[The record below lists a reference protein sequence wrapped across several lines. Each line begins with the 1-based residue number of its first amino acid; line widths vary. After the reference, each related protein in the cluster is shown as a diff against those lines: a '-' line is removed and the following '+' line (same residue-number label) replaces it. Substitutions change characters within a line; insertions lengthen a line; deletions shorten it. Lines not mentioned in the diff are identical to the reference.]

1 MFTRRRGERA
11 EDIVALTGASLVSAV
26 GSLPQHLA
34 PFLTMAMIAGGWTSV
49 AGAGWVRSMA
59 LIGDLAITV
68 ALPVIGIASLG
79 RKAVCIV
86 ALTMVLG
93 IAMAGTS
100 HQALF
105 MLGWLLIGVSSG
117 GLKYFGTMAAAKASQ
132 LSFAFT
138 LRIAAVLLLAGA
150 VSAALA
156 SHAGLL
162 SYDSMLLA
170 LAVIVSVVL
179 ALGIILLRTAPPE
192 PRPAGESPMKAE
204 PTKSFFTAVSGL
216 VMTYVF
222 VVGFSGVMVFV
233 LHQAAERQLAIAG
246 AAWAIAATK
255 CAVGVW
261 LVVSPATARP
271 RASATASGCR
281 ARSWS
286 PRRSGFR

>member
-1 MFTRRRGERA
+1 MFTWRRGERA
-11 EDIVALTGASLVSAV
+11 EDVVALTGASLVSAV

-59 LIGDLAITV
+59 LIGDLAITL

-79 RKAVCIV
+79 RKAIGIV

-100 HQALF
+100 HQTLF

-138 LRIAAVLLLAGA
+138 LRLAAVLMLAGA

-156 SHAGLL
+156 SRAGLL

-179 ALGIILLRTAPPE
+179 ALGIILLRTAPPA
-192 PRPAGESPMKAE
+192 PLPAGESPMKAE
-204 PTKSFFTAVSGL
+204 RTKSVFTAVSGL
-216 VMTYVF
+216 VMIYVF